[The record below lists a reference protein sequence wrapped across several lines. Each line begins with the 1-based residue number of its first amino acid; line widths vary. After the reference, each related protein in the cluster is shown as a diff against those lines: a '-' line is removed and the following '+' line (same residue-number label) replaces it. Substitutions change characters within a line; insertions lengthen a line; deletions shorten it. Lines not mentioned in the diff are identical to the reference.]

1 MGTKSIL
8 DIIEAALVANL
19 QGEADLAG
27 YQIRAA
33 AQADKIDQPDNII
46 VACES
51 AGAPP
56 GLAQGLGN
64 YLCRVSVGIFT
75 QIDSGSL
82 AAHRTACQ
90 NAQGRMEDQA
100 GVKASFAAI
109 GDAAVYYVDVSN
121 IDEGRGD
128 RAFMTTLNLEL
139 LVVLAAV

>member
-1 MGTKSIL
+1 MATKSIL
-8 DIIEAALVANL
+8 DIIESAIVANL
-19 QGEADLAG
+19 AAEADLAA

-51 AGAPP
+51 AGPPP

-64 YLCRVSVGIFT
+64 YLCRVSVGVFT

-82 AAHRTACQ
+82 SAHRTACQ
-90 NAQGRMEDQA
+90 NVQGRLEDQA
-100 GVKASFAAI
+100 GIKASFAAI
-109 GDAAVYYVDVSN
+109 GDAAAYYTDLGS

-128 RAFMTTLNLEL
+128 RAFMTTLNFEI
-139 LVVLAAV
+139 LVVLASV

>member
-1 MGTKSIL
+1 MPTKSTL
-8 DIIEAALVANL
+8 DIIESALVANL
-19 QGEADLAG
+19 QAETDLAG
-27 YQIRAA
+27 YEIRPA
-33 AQADKIDQPDNII
+33 AQADKINQPDNII

-51 AGAPP
+51 AGPPP

-82 AAHRTACQ
+82 SAHRAACQ
-90 NAQGRMEDQA
+90 NVQGRLENQA

-109 GDAAVYYVDVSN
+109 GDAAIYYIDISS

-128 RAFMTTLNLEL
+128 RAYMTTVNVET
-139 LVVLAAV
+139 LVVLSAV

>member
-8 DIIEAALVANL
+8 DIIETALVANL

-33 AQADKIDQPDNII
+33 AQADKIDQPDNLI

-51 AGAPP
+51 AGLPP
-56 GLAQGLGN
+56 GLAQGMGN

-82 AAHRTACQ
+82 AAHRTASQ
-90 NAQGRMEDQA
+90 NVQGRLEDQA
-100 GVKASFAAI
+100 GIKASFAAI
-109 GDAAVYYVDVSN
+109 GDASCYYCDMSS

-128 RAFMTTLNLEL
+128 RAFMTTLNFEL

>member
-8 DIIEAALVANL
+8 DIIETAIAANL
-19 QGEADLAG
+19 AAEADLAA

-56 GLAQGLGN
+56 GLAQGMGN

-82 AAHRTACQ
+82 SAHRTACQ
-90 NAQGRMEDQA
+90 NAQGRLEDQA

-109 GDAAVYYVDVSN
+109 GDASCYYCDMTN
-121 IDEGRGD
+121 FDEGRGD
-128 RAFMTTLNLEL
+128 RAFMTTLNFEI

>member
-8 DIIEAALVANL
+8 DVIETAIAANL
-19 QGEADLAG
+19 AAEADLAA

-56 GLAQGLGN
+56 GLAQGMGN

-82 AAHRTACQ
+82 SAHRTACQ
-90 NAQGRMEDQA
+90 NAQGRLEDQA

-109 GDAAVYYVDVSN
+109 GDASCYYCDMTN
-121 IDEGRGD
+121 FDEGRGD
-128 RAFMTTLNLEL
+128 RAFMTTLNFEI

>member
-8 DIIEAALVANL
+8 DIIETALVANL
-19 QGEADLAG
+19 QGEADLAA

-56 GLAQGLGN
+56 GLAQGMGN

-82 AAHRTACQ
+82 SGHRAACQ
-90 NAQGRMEDQA
+90 NVQGRLEDQP
-100 GVKASFAAI
+100 GVKASFNTI
-109 GDAAVYYVDVSN
+109 GDAAVYYIDVQS

-128 RAFMTTLNLEL
+128 RAFMTTLNFEL

>member
-8 DIIEAALVANL
+8 DIIESALVAHL
-19 QGEADLAG
+19 QGETDLAA

-33 AQADKIDQPDNII
+33 AQADKIDQPDNLI

-56 GLAQGLGN
+56 GLAQGMGN

-82 AAHRTACQ
+82 SAHRAACQ
-90 NAQGRMEDQA
+90 NAQGRLEDEP
-100 GVKASFAAI
+100 GVKAAFAAI
-109 GDAAVYYVDVSN
+109 GDASCYYCDMTSF
-121 IDEGRGD
+121 DEGRGD
-128 RAFMTTLNLEL
+128 RAFMTTLNFEL

>member
-8 DIIEAALVANL
+8 DIIETALVANL
-19 QGEADLAG
+19 QGETDLAG

-82 AAHRTACQ
+82 SAHRTACQ
-90 NAQGRMEDQA
+90 NVQGRLENQP
-100 GVKASFAAI
+100 GVKASFDAI
-109 GDAAVYYVDVSN
+109 GDAAVYYIDVSS

-128 RAFMTTLNLEL
+128 RAYMTTLNFET

>member
-8 DIIEAALVANL
+8 DIIETALVANL
-19 QGEADLAG
+19 QGEADLAA

-51 AGAPP
+51 AAAPP
-56 GLAQGLGN
+56 GLAQGMGN

-82 AAHRTACQ
+82 SAHRTACQ
-90 NAQGRMEDQA
+90 NAQGRLEDQA

-109 GDAAVYYVDVSN
+109 GDASCYYCDMTN
-121 IDEGRGD
+121 FDEGRGD
-128 RAFMTTLNLEL
+128 RAFMTTINLEV